1 MATGESI
8 PEDDG
13 TGRGRSASGADDR
26 VAADAG
32 GRLTAS
38 AADRVALAVAAVPR
52 ARFLPAELQE
62 FAEQDHP
69 LPIGLGQTSSQPTT
83 VRDMLTLLDV
93 RAGHRVLDLGAGS
106 GWTTALLARLAGPG
120 GRVIGVERHAP
131 LLGPAREALAE
142 VLADEGA
149 GAGASGDV
157 AHAEIRHARPG
168 VLGMPEDGPYDRILV
183 SAGADHLPSALTA
196 QLADGGVMVI
206 PVRERMLRVVR
217 REEDLQVTRHGAYVF
232 VPLVED
238 PSE

>member
-1 MATGESI
+1 MR
-8 PEDDG
+8 P
-13 TGRGRSASGADDR
+13 DR
-26 VAADAG
+26 V
-32 GRLTAS
+32 
-38 AADRVALAVAAVPR
+38 DRSMQEVPR
-52 ARFLPAELQE
+52 ERFLPAPLRERAVE
-62 FAEQDHP
+62 DAP
-69 LPIGLGQTSSQPTT
+69 LPIGDGQTNSQPTT

-142 VLADEGA
+142 ALADAGA
-149 GAGASGDV
+149 GAGASGDA
-157 AHAEIRHARPG
+157 AHAEIRQARPG